1 MARIL
6 ITSGPTREY
15 LDPVRYLTN
24 GSSGQM
30 GAALAEAA
38 VELGHAVV
46 VVSGPVRVS
55 YPPAA
60 KVIPVITTEE
70 MAEACHREFPN
81 CDGLIAA
88 AAPCDFRPVH
98 FSPSKIRRS
107 GGRWL
112 LELEETPDI
121 VASLA
126 ARRKSQWLVAFALE
140 TDCPR
145 ESAVAKLH
153 RKGCDLIVLNT
164 PEAID
169 SASTAVEVLDGT
181 GRVVASYQ
189 GPKIE
194 VARRLLLLFGQLFEG
209 RSPFCQGAEPKP
221 I

>member
-30 GAALAEAA
+30 GAALAQAA
-38 VELGHAVV
+38 VELGHEVI

-55 YPPAA
+55 YPRAA
-60 KVIPVITTEE
+60 QVIPVVTTEE
-70 MAEACHREFPN
+70 MAEACYRHFAG
-81 CDGLIAA
+81 CDGVIAA
-88 AAPCDFRPVH
+88 AAPCDFRPVY

-107 GGRWL
+107 GGRLL

-126 ARRKSQWLVAFALE
+126 ARRQAQWLVAFALE
-140 TDCPR
+140 TDATR
-145 ESAVAKLH
+145 ECAVAKLH

-169 SASTAVEVLDGT
+169 SETTAVEVLDGA
-181 GRVVASYQ
+181 GRVLGSYQ
-189 GPKIE
+189 GSKTE
-194 VARRLLLLFGQLFEG
+194 VARQLILLFTRVFADRFPSLGM
-209 RSPFCQGAEPKP
+209 A
-221 I
+221 